1 MVGACV
7 LNISI
12 NFFFSRITMINY
24 QVTLL
29 LDRFFSNGLE
39 IISANYFCIHTVFTK
54 LYKINS
60 LLYVGLV
67 VYFGLNLGPPGVFGN
82 LGRVAIYFQGSRE
95 HWLLF

>member
-1 MVGACV
+1 MV
-7 LNISI
+7 
-12 NFFFSRITMINY
+12 NY

-29 LDRFFSNGLE
+29 LDRFLSNGLE
-39 IISANYFCIHTVFTK
+39 IISADYYCLHMVFTK

-67 VYFGLNLGPPGVFGN
+67 VYFGLNIGEPRGFGD
-82 LGRVAIYFQGSRE
+82 LGRMAIYFQGSRE